1 MRSGV
6 RLGVD
11 VGKVRVGIARC
22 DPAGMIATP
31 VETLARADDLDARFR
46 ALVEDHEP
54 VEVIVGL
61 PLSMSGVETA
71 STADAREV
79 AGRLARV
86 AGVPVR
92 LVDERLS
99 TVGAQRS
106 LRAAGRNTKQ
116 SRSVIDQAAAV
127 VILQHALDFER
138 TAKRP
143 PGVVVDV
150 AVHGAAGEDP
160 APNSTALS
168 STEEGHAHG

>member
-11 VGKVRVGIARC
+11 VGKVRVGVARC
-22 DPAGMIATP
+22 DPAGMLATP
-31 VETLARADDLDARFR
+31 VETVSRTDDLERRFR
-46 ALVEDHEP
+46 ELVEEHEA

-61 PLSMSGVETA
+61 PLSMSGGETA

-99 TVGAQRS
+99 TVGAQRA
-106 LRAAGRNTKQ
+106 LQAAGRNTRQ
-116 SRSVIDQAAAV
+116 SRSVLDQAAAV
-127 VILQHALDFER
+127 IILQHALDFER
-138 TAKRP
+138 TADRP
-143 PGVVVDV
+143 PGVVVDT
-150 AVHGAAGEDP
+150 AVLG
-160 APNSTALS
+160 TAVLG
-168 STEEGHAHG
+168 TEERRPHG